1 VRLSTKQSVG
11 ERLRSAR
18 EARGFTL
25 EQAAETTRI
34 PPAHLE
40 ALERTAPPEEFPEPW
55 YARTFLREYSRFLGL
70 RSKPLVEDYQLRY
83 PRPEVSPIGYLP
95 LERRTSGGWLR
106 PTLVAVAVL
115 GLIAAAVL
123 VARRDTAPDVVAD
136 RPSFP
141 SPASPVPVETETET
155 TEPATPPPPEDVV
168 LRLRVVDAPSWV
180 ELSRDGE
187 VLLSQTVL
195 PGFAKTFRADRRLD
209 LELGYAPGVRLTL
222 DGEPFRISEDDGGVY
237 RASFVL
243 RDDEVRVVPLLE
255 AAA

>member
-1 VRLSTKQSVG
+1 M
-11 ERLRSAR
+11 
-18 EARGFTL
+18 
-25 EQAAETTRI
+25 EQAAEITRI

-95 LERRTSGGWLR
+95 LERRAKGGWLR
-106 PTLVAVAVL
+106 PALVAVAVL
-115 GLIAAAVL
+115 GLIALTIV
-123 VARRDTAPDVVAD
+123 VARREPAPNVVAD
-136 RPSFP
+136 QPSFP
-141 SPASPVPVETETET
+141 SPASPVPVETET
-155 TEPATPPPPEDVV
+155 TEPATPAPPEAVV

-187 VLLSQTVL
+187 VLVSETVL
-195 PGFAKTFRADRRLD
+195 PGYAKTFRADRRLD

-222 DGEPFRISEDDGGVY
+222 DGEPFQIAGDDGGVY

-243 RDDEVRVVPLLE
+243 RDDEVRVVPMIE